1 MQKNQNTIEYSITE
15 QGMFPALFLENL
27 DVLDP
32 VFVIDDLFLKED
44 MTKYL
49 KKSEYKCGRKRYNSI
64 DLLKTVLFGFMDEGY
79 ITLRGLEENCKVN
92 IRYMHLMHYQTPS
105 YKTFGNFI
113 NESFR
118 IERRYFWIK
127 DRRIIH
133 IYKENLFILIG
144 SNSLLHIKR
153 MIDILHRSCFIDDS
167 RGSGP

>member
-64 DLLKTVLFGFMDEGY
+64 DLLKTVLFGFMDEG
-79 ITLRGLEENCKVN
+79 
-92 IRYMHLMHYQTPS
+92 
-105 YKTFGNFI
+105 
-113 NESFR
+113 
-118 IERRYFWIK
+118 
-127 DRRIIH
+127 
-133 IYKENLFILIG
+133 
-144 SNSLLHIKR
+144 
-153 MIDILHRSCFIDDS
+153 
-167 RGSGP
+167 